1 MAEMNNKDKVIIP
14 TDLWYKVL
22 DALEDNK
29 ELRQQ
34 CYDAQMS
41 LYSSDMSL
49 LKDSL
54 KLTGMKYPRLED
66 ISNRLI
72 RRISL

>member
-1 MAEMNNKDKVIIP
+1 MAEMNKDKVIIP
-14 TDLWYKVL
+14 TDVWYKVL
-22 DALEDNK
+22 DALEDK

-34 CYDAQMS
+34 CYDAQMN
-41 LYSSDMSL
+41 LYSSDIGL
-49 LKDSL
+49 IKDSL
-54 KLTGMKYPRLED
+54 KLEGMKYPRLED

>member
-1 MAEMNNKDKVIIP
+1 MTEMNKDKVIIP

-34 CYDAQMS
+34 CYDAQMNLYNSDIS
-41 LYSSDMSL
+41 LI
-49 LKDSL
+49 KNSL
-54 KLTGMKYPRLED
+54 KLEGMKYPPNED

>member
-1 MAEMNNKDKVIIP
+1 MAEMNKDKVIIP

-34 CYDAQMS
+34 CYDAQMN
-41 LYSSDMSL
+41 LYSSDL
-49 LKDSL
+49 CLIKNSL
-54 KLTGMKYPRLED
+54 KLEGMKYPRMED

>member
-22 DALEDNK
+22 DALKDK
-29 ELRQQ
+29 ELCQQ
-34 CYDAQMS
+34 CYDNQMT
-41 LYSSDMSL
+41 LYSSDIGL
-49 LKDSL
+49 IKNSL
-54 KLTGMKYPRLED
+54 KLEGMKYPRMED